1 MKASMV
7 FAIVVVSMLSGCG
20 LFPRMAGHC
29 QGHECKVAVSVGA
42 DCAIT
47 ADPDELRVRLGTG
60 PVNIRWKLDPGSGF
74 VFDNQQGITFK
85 PGQNPNNEFDEKRP
99 EDQGKQ
105 FHWRDRNTQ
114 EGKFRYGITVRDA
127 SDPNRVCS
135 SDPLVYNH

>member
-7 FAIVVVSMLSGCG
+7 FAIAVVSMLSGCG

-29 QGHECKVAVSVGA
+29 QGHECQVIVSVGA
-42 DCAIT
+42 DCVPV
-47 ADPDELRVRLGTG
+47 ADPEELEVPYATG
-60 PVNIRWKLDPGSGF
+60 PFNIRWKLEPGSGY
-74 VFDNQQGITFK
+74 VFDAQQGITFK
-85 PGQNPNNEFDEKRP
+85 PGQNPGEFDEKRP

-105 FHWRDRNTQ
+105 FHWRDKNTQ

-127 SDPNRVCS
+127 SDPNRVCR